1 MSDLSTIFRNL
12 EIRSPHE
19 YDFGGMSFRV
29 PAYTPA
35 PFGGRFS
42 PFAAGVPPLVGDLQQ
57 RLYEHAYMRELT
69 GRIEDPPPPQSIEDY
84 MDTLS
89 AANATRERWD
99 SGWVITQFA
108 PNGGIWAK
116 KGEIVQSFAPGRYAS
131 MQGAAPFAGAPV
143 NVFFS
148 KESRELQPGFYH
160 VFGER
165 PFDDRN
171 PGLSRIYFHIDEA
184 GAPMLV
190 NALTSTLNRFLVP
203 FRMKTLSY
211 RGVYARS
218 DAAVLFF
225 PKRHFPIIAQLIA
238 GRIRGSVRDHLRP
251 RVPLMT
257 KRLFDGIALA
267 EDPGNGDSFGTS
279 RCRLIA
285 QAIWDAYARGQQ
297 SEEARMQEL
306 DMQFTRNGLALAR
319 PYLRAASADVYEI
332 AMEIAA

>member
-1 MSDLSTIFRNL
+1 MSDLATIFRAV
-12 EIRSPHE
+12 EIRSPHD
-19 YDFGGMSFRV
+19 YMLGGVSFRV
-29 PAYTPA
+29 PAYSPA
-35 PFGGRFS
+35 PFGGQFS

-69 GRIEDPPPPQSIEDY
+69 GRIEESQPQSIEDY
-84 MDTLS
+84 MDVLS

-99 SGWVITQFA
+99 SGWTITQFA
-108 PNGGIWAK
+108 HGGAIWAK
-116 KGEIVQSFAPGRYAS
+116 KGDVVQSFAPGRYAG
-131 MQGAAPFAGAPV
+131 MQGAAPSVGAPV
-143 NVFFS
+143 NVYLA

-160 VFGER
+160 MFGEL
-165 PFDDRN
+165 PFDDRT
-171 PGLSRIYFHIDEA
+171 PGLARIYFHIDEA
-184 GAPMLV
+184 GAPLLV
-190 NALTSTLNRFLVP
+190 NAVTSTLNRFLVP

-211 RGVYARS
+211 RGVYVRS

-225 PKRHFPIIAQLIA
+225 PKRHFPIIARLVA
-238 GRIRGSVRDHLRP
+238 GRIRDAVRAHLRP

-257 KRLFDGIALA
+257 KRLFDGVALA
-267 EDPGNGDSFGTS
+267 EDPGNGDSFGTN

-332 AMEIAA
+332 PMEIAA